1 MPKKPGR
8 PSKLRGKIGAR
19 EKHSQYA
26 AEALALRIAGGTYKQ
41 IGERLHI
48 HASNAYRAVQ
58 EELASLDAIKAER
71 AERLRDLEVERCE
84 RLVLGLWTNAT
95 RGDDKSV
102 HAVLRVMERK
112 AKLLGIDAP
121 TQVENVTR
129 PRPLVVELVTD
140 TEAHDRVSEAS

>member
-1 MPKKPGR
+1 M
-8 PSKLRGKIGAR
+8 
-19 EKHSQYA
+19 
-26 AEALALRIAGGTYKQ
+26 
-41 IGERLHI
+41 
-48 HASNAYRAVQ
+48 Q

-129 PRPLVVELVTD
+129 PRPLVIELVAD
-140 TEAHDRVSEAS
+140 AEAHGDSEAP